1 MNRKDSLLLFTTLLD
16 LYSSLV
22 EGYERMILYRKDQI
36 YTGCSLKQMF
46 DCDGFISSLPKA
58 KQSFMKEFLSTQ
70 LFSNLITSR
79 IEVTISPSSTM
90 IDFPI
95 LFFDKY
101 ISFMK
106 LPFEYRYSH
115 LEKVLFQKSNRILVE
130 SIPLTNHSFSI
141 PINEYETE
149 YNEMIEV
156 IKKQNIDS
164 SYQEQDIVYTVLVYC
179 STCKQAI
186 DLRVV
191 LFYFLIIK

>member
-36 YTGCSLKQMF
+36 YTGYSLKQLF
-46 DCDGFISSLPKA
+46 DCDGFITSLPKA

-90 IDFPI
+90 IDFSI

-141 PINEYETE
+141 PLNEYETE

-156 IKKQNIDS
+156 IKKQSIDS
-164 SYQEQDIVYTVLVYC
+164 SYQEQDIVYTVLIYC

-191 LFYFLIIK
+191 LFYF

>member
-1 MNRKDSLLLFTTLLD
+1 MNRKDSLLLYTTLLD
-16 LYSSLV
+16 FYSSLV
-22 EGYERMILYRKDQI
+22 EGYDRMILYRKDHV

-46 DCDGFISSLPKA
+46 DCDGFITSLPKA
-58 KQSFMKEFLSTQ
+58 KQAFMKEFLSTQ
-70 LFSNLITSR
+70 LFSNLITSH

-106 LPFEYRYSH
+106 LPFDYRYSH

-130 SIPLTNHSFSI
+130 SIPITNHSFTI
-141 PINEYETE
+141 PIDEYAIE
-149 YNEMIEV
+149 YNKMIEV
-156 IKKQNIDS
+156 IKKQRLDL
-164 SYQEQDIVYTVLVYC
+164 SYQEQDIVYTVMVYC

-186 DLRVV
+186 DLRV
-191 LFYFLIIK
+191 F

>member
-141 PINEYETE
+141 PLNEYETE

-156 IKKQNIDS
+156 IKKQSIDS
-164 SYQEQDIVYTVLVYC
+164 SYQEQDIVYTVLIYC

-191 LFYFLIIK
+191 LFYF

>member
-36 YTGCSLKQMF
+36 YAGCSLKQMF

-79 IEVTISPSSTM
+79 IEVTISPLSTM

-106 LPFEYRYSH
+106 LPFDYRYSH

-164 SYQEQDIVYTVLVYC
+164 SYQDQDIVYTVLIDC

-191 LFYFLIIK
+191 LFYF